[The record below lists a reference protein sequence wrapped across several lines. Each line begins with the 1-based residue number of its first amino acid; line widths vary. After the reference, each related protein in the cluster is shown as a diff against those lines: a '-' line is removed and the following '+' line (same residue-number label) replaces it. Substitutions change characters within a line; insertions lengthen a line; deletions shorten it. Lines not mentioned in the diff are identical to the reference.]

1 MKTKCPY
8 CDGILESGEAKIHGS
23 MVGFLLVG
31 LSYQNLYFKSESG
44 NETAVLA
51 SHESTPAMK
60 CNTCGVVTL
69 NLNSPTVIIR
79 DTLIELLTLCC
90 YKELRDNVQKSNPE
104 MDVESAIIEKWR
116 EIYLPDN
123 ESFKTLFTGE
133 ELSSLKQFN
142 QSINDQNWSKIES
155 LSGEIIESLNR

>member
-8 CDGILESGEAKIHGS
+8 CDGTLESGEAKIHGT

-44 NETAVLA
+44 NETSILA

-79 DTLIELLTLCC
+79 DTMIELLTLCC

-104 MDVESAIIEKWR
+104 MDVESEIVSKWKEIFLPQDNDFKNFFSIE
-116 EIYLPDN
+116 EIKLLEKFDKVID
-123 ESFKTLFTGE
+123 E
-133 ELSSLKQFN
+133 
-142 QSINDQNWSKIES
+142 QNWGKIES
-155 LSGEIIESLNR
+155 LSGEIIEKLNR

>member
-1 MKTKCPY
+1 MKYNPY
-8 CDGILESGEAKIHGS
+8 CDGLLESGEAKIHGT

-44 NETAVLA
+44 KETAILA

-69 NLNSPTVIIR
+69 NLNSPTEIMR

-90 YKELRDNVQKSNPE
+90 FKELRDNVQKTNPE
-104 MDVESAIIEKWR
+104 INVESEIVAKWR

-123 ESFKTLFTGE
+123 DYFKMLFTSE
-133 ELSSLKQFN
+133 ELSLLKQFN
-142 QSINDQNWSKIES
+142 QAIDQQNCYKIES
-155 LSGEIIESLNR
+155 LSGEIIEKLNT